1 MSAAGWRMP
10 AAVTG
15 GGLVLAL
22 NAGTPFAQLLRQCR
36 FERDHPGSEFTPA
49 PVGGLLLAWVPFGSG
64 GVQFSG
70 KNLQELLDAAEAFF
84 REAAEPDTG

>member
-1 MSAAGWRMP
+1 MTAAGWRLP
-10 AAVTG
+10 AAVT

-22 NAGTPFAQLLRQCR
+22 NARTPFPQLLRQR
-36 FERDHPGSEFTPA
+36 AFERAHPGSEFTPS
-49 PVGGLLLAWVPFGSG
+49 PVGGLLLAWVPYGSC

-70 KNLQELLDAAEAFF
+70 STLQELLDDAEAFF